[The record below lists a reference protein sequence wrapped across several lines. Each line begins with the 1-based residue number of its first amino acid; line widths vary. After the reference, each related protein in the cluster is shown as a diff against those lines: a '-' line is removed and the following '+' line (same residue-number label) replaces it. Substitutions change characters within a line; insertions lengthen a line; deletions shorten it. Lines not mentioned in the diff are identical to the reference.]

1 MLAIAITTKIAA
13 TTPTFALQVGSCD
26 DCNTNNVMNCQV
38 WLVMVVATPKLAD
51 IELLMGQQLCK
62 RVCVCVYLPTFISC
76 CCYFHMQVA
85 CFANAN
91 LCERVRVYV
100 CFHLH
105 VRVLVCLDDKVV
117 LLAAFAAFSWFQQQI
132 CCFCLLAYLF
142 IALLMFFL
150 LYSWFLLYKCLC
162 MCICMYL
169 EFLNISLLELFS

>member
-117 LLAAFAAFSWFQQQI
+117 LLCP
-132 CCFCLLAYLF
+132 CCFRRIFLISTANLLLLFACLLIYCTFNVLP
-142 IALLMFFL
+142 LVFL
-150 LYSWFLLYKCLC
+150 
-162 MCICMYL
+162 
-169 EFLNISLLELFS
+169 ISLV